1 MTPNPNKKQAVYSM
15 AITRE
20 QFLYKE
26 CKIVAEWVLKGLS
39 FEEIVKKCLEEN
51 LFQLP
56 TLKSVRE
63 IARVCYNRLM
73 FNGDMDLIGLVANG
87 VPSEAKLTVL
97 YAFMCQNL
105 IIRDFMVE
113 VIGEKYK
120 TGVYYYDRSEAARFL
135 FNLGNRVESVSK
147 VTDETTKKVR
157 AVLTKCLAEAGYLT
171 TVFSNDLLQVDP
183 GFELG
188 QIIRNDGNEYMLPAF
203 NVLQ

>member
-1 MTPNPNKKQAVYSM
+1 M

-26 CKIVAEWVLKGLS
+26 CRIVAELILQGLD
-39 FEEIVKKCLEEN
+39 FEQIVSKCTEEN

-56 TLKSVRE
+56 TLKSVRQ
-63 IARVCYNRLM
+63 ISRACYNRLM
-73 FNGDMDLIGLVANG
+73 FNDDMYLVGIVANG
-87 VPSEAKLTVL
+87 MPSEAKLAVL

-105 IIRDFMVE
+105 IIRDFMVD

-120 TGVYYYDRSEAARFL
+120 SGVYYYDRSEAARFL
-135 FNLGNRVESVSK
+135 FDLGNRVETVSN